1 MSVMMSP
8 RCRNAAVTAMTALGL
23 LALISSVFPRL
34 PLWITD
40 NGNKYIV
47 MRNFAE
53 YGTTAI
59 KHPAPEFFPDGNF
72 HFVCRRG
79 EIRSFYPEY
88 YPVLASYPF
97 RWFGER
103 SVIWLS
109 MLGSA
114 VSAGLLALI
123 MKRRFP
129 AAGLL
134 VFATPLFFFSF
145 LLWEMSWGVCF
156 AAAAW
161 LLLLNKKHFPAGVVL
176 GASLL
181 LREEAYFLVF
191 AFAAALLGDREV
203 KSAAKTGAGF
213 ICAAFWIWVYQYI
226 AFGHIFGLHGGTYYL
241 NNLPDAADPLAR
253 QLRLIPWNYWH
264 HLLRFAPFGPQWA
277 NLLCLVPIIGAA
289 AAGALTDRKWNGLKR
304 LLAVAALTGWGALI
318 FATVAACRD
327 DNIAFRAAG
336 ITGLIATNPLF
347 LPFYLNWR
355 RMWLHRNRAIRLS
368 ARTAAIYI
376 LLVPPLLTVNDIGL
390 IYGARHFLAVMP
402 MLLFLSLRGAKNA
415 AAPRLIP
422 AMLSVVLQCAAT
434 LMLIDVSAEAAEMQ
448 SAVWNT
454 ADSGVIV
461 TDAFFL
467 PEQTPQLFFGRTV
480 FKLDDGNVDELIA
493 HLRRQREHDITLV
506 LSNRY
511 RNISDAGVLKLLAAA
526 PPMTG
531 PIRFNRKPGSGFM
544 DIYILRCRL
553 K

>member
-1 MSVMMSP
+1 MMPP
-8 RCRNAAVTAMTALGL
+8 RCRTAAAAVLLTLGV
-23 LALISSVFPRL
+23 LALISLAFPRL
-34 PLWITD
+34 PQWITD

-47 MRNFAE
+47 MRNFCE
-53 YGTTAI
+53 HGTTAI

-72 HFVCRRG
+72 HFVRHRG

-97 RWFGER
+97 RRFGEDA
-103 SVIWLS
+103 IMWLS

-114 VSAGLLALI
+114 AAVGVLALAL
-123 MKRRFP
+123 KKRFP
-129 AAGLL
+129 VAGLL
-134 VFATPLFFFSF
+134 VFATPLLFFSF

-156 AAAAW
+156 AAVAW
-161 LLLLNKKHFPAGVVL
+161 LLLMNRKHFLAGALL

-191 AFAAALLGDREV
+191 AFAAALFSDRDV
-203 KSAAKTGAGF
+203 KSAVKTGAGF
-213 ICAAFWIWVYQYI
+213 LSVALWIWIYQYL

-241 NNLPDAADPLAR
+241 NNLPDAANPLVR
-253 QLRLIPWNYWH
+253 QLQMITWNYWH
-264 HLLRFAPFGPQWA
+264 HLLRFAPFASPWL
-277 NLLCLVPIIGAA
+277 NWFCLAPILGAV
-289 AAGALTDRKWNGLKR
+289 AAGALTDRKWDELKR
-304 LLAVAALTGWGALI
+304 HVAVAALVGWGALVLAAV
-318 FATVAACRD
+318 ATCRD
-327 DNIAFRAAG
+327 DGIAFRAAG

-355 RMWLHRNRAIRLS
+355 QLWSHRSRAIRVS

-390 IYGARHFLAVMP
+390 IYGARHFMAIMP
-402 MLLFLSLRGAKNA
+402 ILLFLSLRGPDNGAKLR
-415 AAPRLIP
+415 PIP
-422 AMLSVVLQCAAT
+422 AILSVLLQGAS
-434 LMLIDVSAEAAEMQ
+434 LVMLFEVSAEAGELEKKL
-448 SAVWNT
+448 SSRGGT
-454 ADSGVIV
+454 IV

-467 PEQTPQLFFGRTV
+467 PEQTPQLFFVTTML
-480 FKLDDGNVDELIA
+480 KLNDGNVDRIIDQ
-493 HLRRQREHDITLV
+493 LRRQREREFTLV

-511 RNISDAGVLKLLAAA
+511 RSISDAGVMKLLDAA
-526 PPMTG
+526 PPVAE

>member
-1 MSVMMSP
+1 MMNP
-8 RCRNAAVTAMTALGL
+8 QCRTATTAALLTLGL
-23 LALISSVFPRL
+23 LALISLAFPRL
-34 PLWITD
+34 PQWITD

-47 MRNFAE
+47 MRNFCA

-72 HFVCRRG
+72 HFVRHRG

-97 RWFGER
+97 RIFGER
-103 SVIWLS
+103 GVMLLS

-114 VSAGLLALI
+114 AAAGVLALAL
-123 MKRRFP
+123 KKSFP

-134 VFATPLFFFSF
+134 VFATPLLFFSF
-145 LLWEMSWGVCF
+145 LLWEMSLSICF

-161 LLLLNKKHFPAGVVL
+161 LLLLDRKNFFAGALL

-191 AFAAALLGDREV
+191 AFAAALFSDRDV
-203 KSAAKTGAGF
+203 KSAVKTGAGF
-213 ICAAFWIWVYQYI
+213 LSVALWIWGYQYF

-241 NNLPDAADPLAR
+241 NNLPDAANPLLR
-253 QLRLIPWNYWH
+253 QLQMIPWNYWH
-264 HLLRFAPFGPQWA
+264 HLLRFAPFPSPWL
-277 NLLCLVPIIGAA
+277 NWCCLAPILGAV
-289 AAGALTDRKWNGLKR
+289 AAGALTDRKWDDLKR
-304 LLAVAALTGWGALI
+304 KVAIAALAGWGALVLAAI
-318 FATVAACRD
+318 ATCRD

-347 LPFYLNWR
+347 LTFYLNWR
-355 RMWLHRNRAIRLS
+355 RMWSHRSRAIRLRARS
-368 ARTAAIYI
+368 ALIYI

-390 IYGARHFLAVMP
+390 IYGARHFMAIMP
-402 MLLFLSLRGAKNA
+402 ILLFLSWRGPGRR

-422 AMLSVVLQCAAT
+422 AILSLLLQGAS
-434 LMLIDVSAEAAEMQ
+434 LFMLIAVSAEAAEMQ
-448 SAVWNT
+448 SVVRSAYN
-454 ADSGVIV
+454 ADVIV

-467 PEQTPQLFFGRTV
+467 PEQTPQLFFDATML
-480 FKLDDGNVDELIA
+480 KLDDGNVNKLIA
-493 HLRRQREHDITLV
+493 YLRQQRIPEFTLV

-511 RNISDAGVLKLLAAA
+511 RNISDAGVMKLLEAA
-526 PPMTG
+526 PPVAEPT
-531 PIRFNRKPGSGFM
+531 RFNRKPGSGFM
-544 DIYILRCRL
+544 DLYILRCRL